1 MSKITARKP
10 PTAESN
16 TIDSPTVTI
25 NNIVITNINN
35 NSDSNFRVPLCN
47 PNTITSP

>member
-1 MSKITARKP
+1 MSKITARNP

-16 TIDSPTVTI
+16 TIDNPTIDI

-35 NSDSNFRVPLCN
+35 NSDSNFHVPLYN